1 MGKVAAGPP
10 RGELRPGRLAFLL
23 CLPAL
28 VFLLAIIAYPILHA
42 LYLSFHAVD
51 LSALNTGEMPFV
63 GLANFQALLRDGV
76 FWAALRNTVVFTAVS
91 VAGEVLFGLAIAL
104 VINEKGIALG
114 VLSRALILLPWAVP
128 PVVNGLMWG
137 FIYSPS
143 YGYLNVILYRLGII
157 KEFMQFLGNADI
169 ALYMVSIPYIWRT
182 TPFAALLFHAALQCI
197 PEELYE
203 AAKVDGANA
212 WGRLWGITLP
222 LLKPTFTVLLVLRTG
237 FAFMVFDEIFAMT
250 QGGPGNATW
259 VAAWYTYSQSFRYVE
274 IGMGAAS
281 AYVLALMI
289 AAIAVV
295 YIRLLYARVEY
306 A

>member
-1 MGKVAAGPP
+1 MS
-10 RGELRPGRLAFLL
+10 PGRLAFLL
-23 CLPAL
+23 CLPAF
-28 VFLLAIIAYPILHA
+28 VFLLAIIAYPILYA
-42 LYLSFHAVD
+42 LYLSFHEVGLA
-51 LSALNTGEMPFV
+51 ALNTGDMPFV
-63 GLANFQALLRDGV
+63 GLANFRALLLDGV

-91 VAGEVLFGLAIAL
+91 VVGEVLFGLAIAL
-104 VINEKGIALG
+104 VINEKGIKLSA
-114 VLSRALILLPWAVP
+114 VSRALILLPWAVP
-128 PVVNGLMWG
+128 PIVNGLMWG

-143 YGYLNVILYRLGII
+143 YGYLNVILYRLGFI

-169 ALYMVSIPYIWRT
+169 ALYMVSLPYIWRT
-182 TPFAALLFHAALQCI
+182 TPFAALLFHAALQGI

-212 WGRLWGITLP
+212 WERLWGITLP

-281 AYVLALMI
+281 AYVLAIMI
-289 AAIAVV
+289 AAVAVV

>member
-137 FIYSPS
+137 FI
-143 YGYLNVILYRLGII
+143 

-182 TPFAALLFHAALQCI
+182 TPFAALLFHAALQGI

>member
-1 MGKVAAGPP
+1 
-10 RGELRPGRLAFLL
+10 LAFLL
-23 CLPAL
+23 CLPAF
-28 VFLLAIIAYPILHA
+28 VFLLAIIAYPILYA
-42 LYLSFHAVD
+42 LYLSFHEVD
-51 LSALNTGEMPFV
+51 LSALNTGDMPFV

-104 VINEKGIALG
+104 VINEKSIKLSA
-114 VLSRALILLPWAVP
+114 VSRALILLPWAVP
-128 PVVNGLMWG
+128 PIVNGLMWG

-182 TPFAALLFHAALQCI
+182 TPFAALLFHAALQGI

-212 WGRLWGITLP
+212 RERLWGITLP
-222 LLKPTFTVLLVLRTG
+222 LLRPTFTVLLVLRTG

-281 AYVLALMI
+281 AYVLAIMI
-289 AAIAVV
+289 AAVAVV

>member
-1 MGKVAAGPP
+1 M
-10 RGELRPGRLAFLL
+10 AFLL
-23 CLPAL
+23 CLPAF
-28 VFLLAIIAYPILHA
+28 VFLLAIIAYPILYA
-42 LYLSFHAVD
+42 LYLSFHEVD
-51 LSALNTGEMPFV
+51 LSALNTGDMPFV

-104 VINEKGIALG
+104 VINEKGIKLSA
-114 VLSRALILLPWAVP
+114 VSRALILLPWAVP
-128 PVVNGLMWG
+128 PIVNGLMWG

-182 TPFAALLFHAALQCI
+182 TPFAALLFHAALQGI

-212 WGRLWGITLP
+212 RERLWGITLP

-281 AYVLALMI
+281 AYVLAIMI
-289 AAIAVV
+289 AAVAVV